1 MWILAKS
8 EAIQVRPPFVKISL
22 MIGVRTY
29 FFTFTFALYREK
41 KLSEGKSAAVARSHV
56 AKKLVRIIHSFMT
69 HSTAFSDQLTA

>member
-56 AKKLVRIIHSFMT
+56 AKKTCSYHPFAHDSFDRL
-69 HSTAFSDQLTA
+69 F